1 MKKWSFD
8 PQNLAEGVFG
18 TKAHFFMSYTFFWA
32 AVQAGEEL
40 VKWGKILS
48 VHPFVSSFVRP
59 SPPLSWPSEAYSWPS
74 NPLQQPPAGPQT
86 PQLALRPLQLALRP
100 LQLALR
106 PFKLA
111 LRPLQLGL

>member
-59 SPPLSWPSEAYSWPS
+59 SPPQLALRSLQLALKPPPAASSWPSD
-74 NPLQQPPAGPQT
+74 PPAGPQT
-86 PQLALRPLQLALRP
+86 PPAGPKTPPAGP
-100 LQLALR
+100 KTPPAG
-106 PFKLA
+106 P
-111 LRPLQLGL
+111 

>member
-32 AVQAGEEL
+32 AVLAGEL
-40 VKWGKILS
+40 VKWGKIRS
-48 VHPFVSSFVRP
+48 VCPFVSSFVRP
-59 SPPLSWPSEAYSWPS
+59 SPPHLALRSLQLALKPP
-74 NPLQQPPAGPQT
+74 QQPPAGPQT
-86 PQLALRPLQLALRP
+86 PQLALRP

>member
-18 TKAHFFMSYTFFWA
+18 TKAHFFMSFFFWA

-48 VHPFVSSFVRP
+48 VNPFVSLFVRL
-59 SPPLSWPSEAYSWPS
+59 SPP
-74 NPLQQPPAGPQT
+74 
-86 PQLALRPLQLALRP
+86 PQLALRSLQLALKP
-100 LQLALR
+100 
-106 PFKLA
+106 PSW
-111 LRPLQLGL
+111 PSDPSSWP

>member
-48 VHPFVSSFVRP
+48 VRPFVSSFVRP
-59 SPPLSWPSEAYSWPS
+59 SPPSAGPQKPT
-74 NPLQQPPAGPQT
+74 AGPQT
-86 PQLALRPLQLALRP
+86 PSSSLQLALRP
-100 LQLALR
+100 
-106 PFKLA
+106 PSW
-111 LRPLQLGL
+111 PSDPSSWP